1 MAKQPAKKAV
11 RSRTG
16 SRTATVTGARRQS
29 AKPQPPKRSAKR
41 ESSLEVLKK
50 FRQIFRAAKLH
61 MSATEKSVGATSAQL
76 WAMSELE
83 ENPGLRVGDLAEAMA
98 LHQSTVSNLVDTL
111 EDQGLVRRERKD
123 KDQRVVRLYL
133 TAVGLRVIR
142 KAPAPARGVLPD
154 ALEHLPAAA
163 LGRLDSSLAL
173 LLQTM
178 AVKAPTSA
186 AFTHLQDI

>member
-1 MAKQPAKKAV
+1 MASKATKKSST
-11 RSRTG
+11 SRAG
-16 SRTATVTGARRQS
+16 SRSAAGSGARRQAS
-29 AKPQPPKRSAKR
+29 KPPAPKRSAR
-41 ESSLEVLKK
+41 RQSSLEVLKK
-50 FRQIFRAAKLH
+50 FRQIFRVAKMH
-61 MSATEKSVGATSAQL
+61 MSATEKAVGATSAQL
-76 WAMSELE
+76 WAMSELD

-133 TAVGLRVIR
+133 TASGSRTIR
-142 KAPAPARGVLPD
+142 KAPQPARGVLPD
-154 ALEHLPAAA
+154 ALEHLAPAA
-163 LGRLDSSLAL
+163 LQRLDASLAQ